1 MFERL
6 EKIIENAY
14 VPMSDFRVAS
24 IVVDTKGESY
34 EGVNVENPSLK
45 DGLCAEQVAIATALS
60 SGVKKKEL
68 IELHLLSDSKRM
80 ASPCFLCRQLLIE
93 NLSSNAKI
101 FLYDHEG
108 KTKELALA
116 DLCPYPFD
124 EEDLK

>member
-24 IVVDTKGESY
+24 IVVDTNGESY

-68 IELHLLSDSKRM
+68 VELHLLSDSKRM

-93 NLSSNAKI
+93 NLSRDAKI

-108 KTKELALA
+108 NTKELTLA

-124 EEDLK
+124 EEDFK